1 MRKRVIDAFLR
12 PNWCYP
18 KHASHQIPAPFN
30 TAQHMAILTTQT
42 GLGPISPQIHVNSL
56 LYTKWGPVIHFA
68 RTLLSSSKTAQLFCL
83 PILGPPTAAPE
94 TNGKIP
100 ISFHGRGAKPSE
112 TFVFKEKQF
121 SSHSW
126 LQFSWKTNGNAEEVR
141 WFGMGP
147 KVKNKEYEGSSA
159 IEKLSSILKALPG
172 FFSCLLVCLLLL
184 FLTENDTSRSD

>member
-68 RTLLSSSKTAQLFCL
+68 RTL
-83 PILGPPTAAPE
+83 PPTAAPE